1 MTPRAEP
8 TLVGSQDAATRR
20 SRDTTA
26 GRAVIRPRLFDATYV
41 E

>member
-8 TLVGSQDAATRR
+8 ALVGSQDAATRR
-20 SRDTTA
+20 SRHTSA
-26 GRAVIRPRLFDATYV
+26 GRAFIGPQLFDATYV